1 MKPLFMWAGGKS
13 KLISHYEPFL
23 PENFDS
29 YHEPFF
35 GGGAMFIWAYNKN
48 PNAKFYIN
56 DVNPHIV
63 EIYKAIRDDVELF
76 CDIMDKFE
84 KAYLSLDPPTEKKKI
99 NNKTVWAPHP
109 TGAKDA
115 ELEKKYKQGNKHD
128 WDEIFNIKPTRRSFF
143 FKVRKDYQ
151 ENYSEWGS
159 TKEAAILYFLMKTAF
174 NGVWQVSK
182 GKDSH
187 GRFNTPCG
195 LMRQTTSI
203 YDKSNVM
210 QWHKALQGA
219 TITSLDFKDTFN
231 NVDKNSYTFLDPP
244 YRSASSEEKTYA
256 DYGTNL
262 EDDFQDVQQ
271 GYNEF
276 KLAWSEYSYDKWTAK
291 KVSKTSLNTETLI
304 SDKQCYFTSAIN
316 DKSFV
321 VSCYKCKEG
330 KFTYIGYFT
339 LDESDFNLTA
349 TQQEHE
355 NACVFDMPGNEDI
368 QFMHILKTEG
378 PFSLYVEAEL
388 NGDVSAQADVEV
400 LQEKELHPFQ
410 ILIPHQCNNFLAQV
424 PFFYEDIERTFLIT
438 RNGKI
443 KLLEDVAV
451 PDPGDD
457 NEDPAP
463 PSPPS
468 ARSRG
473 SPA

>member
-262 EDDFQDVQQ
+262 EDDFQETVIDFFMKAKQAGSYVLLSNRDWGDGFFEDRSDGNKVEYFDVTYTV
-271 GYNEF
+271 GR
-276 KLAWSEYSYDKWTAK
+276 K
-291 KVSKTSLNTETLI
+291 KKDESGQHSATKAREILMVSK
-304 SDKQCYFTSAIN
+304 
-316 DKSFV
+316 
-321 VSCYKCKEG
+321 
-330 KFTYIGYFT
+330 
-339 LDESDFNLTA
+339 
-349 TQQEHE
+349 
-355 NACVFDMPGNEDI
+355 
-368 QFMHILKTEG
+368 
-378 PFSLYVEAEL
+378 
-388 NGDVSAQADVEV
+388 
-400 LQEKELHPFQ
+400 
-410 ILIPHQCNNFLAQV
+410 
-424 PFFYEDIERTFLIT
+424 
-438 RNGKI
+438 
-443 KLLEDVAV
+443 
-451 PDPGDD
+451 
-457 NEDPAP
+457 
-463 PSPPS
+463 
-468 ARSRG
+468 
-473 SPA
+473 